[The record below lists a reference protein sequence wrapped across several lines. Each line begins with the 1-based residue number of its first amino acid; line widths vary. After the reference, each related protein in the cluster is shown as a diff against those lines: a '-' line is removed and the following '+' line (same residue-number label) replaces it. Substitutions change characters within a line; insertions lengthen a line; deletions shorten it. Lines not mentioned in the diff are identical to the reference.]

1 MLVTPIHGRLNESFH
16 RNYKQSCTSSQQYT
30 PTFQIAPNKPE
41 KSPSVN
47 GQFDRFSSKVKFP
60 LLEQLQH
67 ASAENQQAVDTLTDI
82 YPNQDRSLLE
92 SVLETFNFNVSEAV
106 NWFDDV
112 PPENIQSSRSSAAD
126 ISTQGWNLN
135 FDAQV
140 NENEALHSEN
150 TFETQCPELLDFE
163 TFITGL
169 DRNTSS
175 KSDKSAVP
183 NRPTSAAST
192 SVRSECTPVAANS
205 LSNSDRSAVPNRS
218 GFSASTWVSESTPVT
233 ENEARP
239 RRVLF
244 SIENLLN
251 STPKG
256 QPFGGH
262 KGNNTKSVSHL
273 RPNCLSFSKTPLA
286 ELKKMQQDFIKETKE
301 DVGIGAKR
309 KSSEVENSSDSPDRT
324 CRFCSRISNEL
335 FCPGCG
341 SLLNKRGRY

>member
-1 MLVTPIHGRLNESFH
+1 MS
-16 RNYKQSCTSSQQYT
+16 
-30 PTFQIAPNKPE
+30 
-41 KSPSVN
+41 
-47 GQFDRFSSKVKFP
+47 
-60 LLEQLQH
+60 LQ
-67 ASAENQQAVDTLTDI
+67 
-82 YPNQDRSLLE
+82 E
-92 SVLETFNFNVSEAV
+92 SVLETFNFDVSEAV
-106 NWFDDV
+106 NWFDDI
-112 PPENIQSSRSSAAD
+112 PPENIQGSRSSAAD
-126 ISTQGWNLN
+126 ISTQGCNLN
-135 FDAQV
+135 FDAHL

-175 KSDKSAVP
+175 KSDKSAIP
-183 NRPTSAAST
+183 NRPTFAAST

-218 GFSASTWVSESTPVT
+218 GFSASKWVRYESTPVT

-256 QPFGGH
+256 QPVGGH
-262 KGNNTKSVSHL
+262 EANNTKSVSHL
-273 RPNCLSFSKTPLA
+273 RPYCLSFSKTPLT

-301 DVGIGAKR
+301 DVDIGAKR
-309 KSSEVENSSDSPDRT
+309 KSSEVENSSDSPDRI
-324 CRFCSRISNEL
+324 CRFCSRISNEF

>member
-1 MLVTPIHGRLNESFH
+1 M
-16 RNYKQSCTSSQQYT
+16 
-30 PTFQIAPNKPE
+30 
-41 KSPSVN
+41 
-47 GQFDRFSSKVKFP
+47 
-60 LLEQLQH
+60 
-67 ASAENQQAVDTLTDI
+67 
-82 YPNQDRSLLE
+82 
-92 SVLETFNFNVSEAV
+92 
-106 NWFDDV
+106 
-112 PPENIQSSRSSAAD
+112 
-126 ISTQGWNLN
+126 
-135 FDAQV
+135 

-169 DRNTSS
+169 DRINSSS

-192 SVRSECTPVAANS
+192 SVTSECTPVAANS

-218 GFSASTWVSESTPVT
+218 GFSAFTWVSESTPVT

-262 KGNNTKSVSHL
+262 KANNTKSVSHL
-273 RPNCLSFSKTPLA
+273 RPNCLSFSKTRLA
-286 ELKKMQQDFIKETKE
+286 ELKKMQQDFIKETEE
-301 DVGIGAKR
+301 DVGIRAKR
-309 KSSEVENSSDSPDRT
+309 KSSEVENSSDSPDRIYVD
-324 CRFCSRISNEL
+324 FVLGSQMNCSV
-335 FCPGCG
+335 
-341 SLLNKRGRY
+341 RGVVVY